1 MAAPRLLRLHAAFGG
16 TDPVDGVSAPGLV
29 LPAGAAADWN
39 GLALPRC
46 RFGGTSEF
54 REFPGVVAAPAGEG
68 EPVEEEF
75 RIGGEAYRVSD
86 PLPDARLGDEHEDPP
101 PAFAAVDER
110 IDATLDFAR
119 ERVDRGRLVDAAT
132 GDGRLPRGRLLD
144 TAGLVAAWQAS
155 FDPTVAPRR
164 LVVRLAEALED
175 TLRDLARRP
184 RRVLRRRREMQ
195 PVATVQQVDAACLRW
210 ISRRPGRTVA
220 EKAGSRQEVLA
231 VVRREEHDTLENRVA
246 RDVMLRCRLLS
257 RAYLKSYGPLG
268 GGRVERVTRFE
279 RTLRTALASGVSPRS
294 PACRRWCSPTTRCST
309 SPATSACGRPG
320 CSCAPAAGTA
330 TRSSVGVAAWP
341 PSRPGSSPRPRSPA
355 SASPLTAATPASSTP
370 PATAGCLIAPP
381 PGSADACPAGLS
393 WNSLPPGSPRPTLP
407 PTLRSASRTAAAFA
421 SCTLS
426 PPLRTRG
433 PRASAP
439 CAVSGPR
446 VRRR

>member
-195 PVATVQQVDAACLRW
+195 PSPPCSRLTPPASAGSAAGPAAR
-210 ISRRPGRTVA
+210 SPRRPDRGR
-220 EKAGSRQEVLA
+220 R
-231 VVRREEHDTLENRVA
+231 
-246 RDVMLRCRLLS
+246 
-257 RAYLKSYGPLG
+257 
-268 GGRVERVTRFE
+268 
-279 RTLRTALASGVSPRS
+279 
-294 PACRRWCSPTTRCST
+294 CSPSSAGRSTTRWKT
-309 SPATSACGRPG
+309 ASPAT
-320 CSCAPAAGTA
+320 
-330 TRSSVGVAAWP
+330 
-341 PSRPGSSPRPRSPA
+341 
-355 SASPLTAATPASSTP
+355 
-370 PATAGCLIAPP
+370 
-381 PGSADACPAGLS
+381 
-393 WNSLPPGSPRPTLP
+393 
-407 PTLRSASRTAAAFA
+407 
-421 SCTLS
+421 
-426 PPLRTRG
+426 
-433 PRASAP
+433 
-439 CAVSGPR
+439 
-446 VRRR
+446 